1 MINVIQIFKSAERF
15 KKDDYETGKLQL
27 LNLWEESFTSNTGY
41 LENGTLYLPDF
52 GKQQP
57 DFTNAQTIIIQD
69 ITNFDPTLFVM
80 AKQVAQQPRWFV
92 DNNKNHI
99 LLVKDEAICYC
110 KHSTS
115 LTFDIFKMLSEQPG
129 IFNLELN
136 YSDNQLAIGIPA
148 RGNHKIAELKINK
161 PVRYKLNGKS
171 DFTMTGRKQRTFV
184 EYDYLIEY
192 LGQADKVVFKDW
204 KKIETIKIKPN
215 KEYKLVDE
223 RKILK

>member
-1 MINVIQIFKSAERF
+1 MINVIQIFKSNRRF
-15 KKDDYETGKLQL
+15 GKDDYDIDKLEFL
-27 LNLWEESFTSNTGY
+27 KNSESIVTSITGY
-41 LENGTLYLPDF
+41 LEEQTLYLPDF

-57 DFTNAQTIIIQD
+57 DFINAKTIIIQD
-69 ITNFDPTLFVM
+69 ITNFNPSLFVM

-99 LLVKDEAICYC
+99 LLVNEEAICYC

-129 IFNLELN
+129 IFNLQLN
-136 YSDNQLAIGIPA
+136 YSDNQLAIGIPE
-148 RGNHKIAELKINK
+148 RDNHKIAELKINK

-204 KKIETIKIKPN
+204 KSMKTNKIKP
-215 KEYKLVDE
+215 KQYKLVDE